1 MAKKIV
7 LSCSKCASR
16 NYAVPAKADSS
27 IRLELKKFCA
37 HCNEHTVHKQTK

>member
-16 NYAVPAKADSS
+16 NYAVPSKAESGT
-27 IRLELKKFCA
+27 RLVLKKFCA
-37 HCNEHTVHKQTK
+37 YCNEHTEHKQTV